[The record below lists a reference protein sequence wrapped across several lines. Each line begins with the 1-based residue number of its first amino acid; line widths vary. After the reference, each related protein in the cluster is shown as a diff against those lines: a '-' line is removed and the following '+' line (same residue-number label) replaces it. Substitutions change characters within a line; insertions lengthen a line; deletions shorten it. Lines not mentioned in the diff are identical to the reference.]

1 MRCPGRWAGG
11 AQSAKQ
17 SVPRSLFLP
26 LSGFVCLFVFFF
38 AFSLSK
44 STSLWPWWKE
54 LFFGG
59 VLGWGWGGGVGRKDE
74 MVSDCEL
81 GRSAFSAEESRIL
94 RN

>member
-26 LSGFVCLFVFFF
+26 LSGVFFF
-38 AFSLSK
+38 FGFSSQNQPLYG
-44 STSLWPWWKE
+44 PGGRNF
-54 LFFGG
+54 FFGG

-81 GRSAFSAEESRIL
+81 GRSAFSAEG
-94 RN
+94 